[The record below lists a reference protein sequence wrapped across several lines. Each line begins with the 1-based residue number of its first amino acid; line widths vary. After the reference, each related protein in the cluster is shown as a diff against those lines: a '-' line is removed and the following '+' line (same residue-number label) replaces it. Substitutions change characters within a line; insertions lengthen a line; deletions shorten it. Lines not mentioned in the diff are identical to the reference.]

1 MDPRL
6 RKKKERTHSRGSLA
20 HETSLLFPVAVVSVR
35 VHVGR
40 EGGRRAAGL
49 TRPRIDNR
57 AITVLRSARHCQ
69 YWHYQLSSSE
79 MHLHPNHVAALIVGS
94 MFYEG
99 TGSTKFIRV
108 AQVLLLSFP
117 LVAPRC
123 ALLFAIRIPSKAPLP
138 AVINVTRDITRRM
151 KRISR
156 LYIYIY
162 ISSSSFRFSSS
173 LFPLHTGVNHYASR
187 FSPGR
192 RRRRRRIGETRTD
205 IRFLFDDGRFA
216 PPSRCAA
223 K

>member
-1 MDPRL
+1 M
-6 RKKKERTHSRGSLA
+6 
-20 HETSLLFPVAVVSVR
+20 
-35 VHVGR
+35 
-40 EGGRRAAGL
+40 

-151 KRISR
+151 KRISH

-162 ISSSSFRFSSS
+162 LFFVLQVFLLSFPSSHGREPLRES
-173 LFPLHTGVNHYASR
+173 LFTREEEEEEEDWGNTYRYP
-187 FSPGR
+187 FPFR
-192 RRRRRRIGETRTD
+192 RRPLRATLALRRKMNRATRMNERITRSAISTLAD
-205 IRFLFDDGRFA
+205 
-216 PPSRCAA
+216 S
-223 K
+223 